1 MFLMDLK
8 PRHVRGFNLCP
19 SSTSIGDLETAH
31 ANVIVGPNE
40 TITSERVR
48 DWCAKHRHS
57 FKTQR

>member
-31 ANVIVGPNE
+31 ANVIG
-40 TITSERVR
+40 
-48 DWCAKHRHS
+48 
-57 FKTQR
+57 Q